1 MEMLL
6 LHHNNNN
13 NNNNSSSDYLT
24 SSQSDYP
31 DLRVTAGVISTFTTT
46 LNTASRGNMEV
57 SRAHIN
63 MTQTRHILGRILH
76 TLHTFPYIHPQ
87 LAEAA
92 NIIAE
97 GV

>member
-1 MEMLL
+1 
-6 LHHNNNN
+6 
-13 NNNNSSSDYLT
+13 
-24 SSQSDYP
+24 
-31 DLRVTAGVISTFTTT
+31 
-46 LNTASRGNMEV
+46 MEV
-57 SRAHIN
+57 SQSHIN

>member
-13 NNNNSSSDYLT
+13 NNNNSSDYLT
-24 SSQSDYP
+24 TSQSDYS
-31 DLRVTAGVISTFTTT
+31 DVRVTAGVISTFTTT

-63 MTQTRHILGRILH
+63 MTQARHILGRILH

>member
-6 LHHNNNN
+6 LHHHNNNN
-13 NNNNSSSDYLT
+13 NSSDYLT
-24 SSQSDYP
+24 SSESDYS

-46 LNTASRGNMEV
+46 LNTAGRGNVEV
-57 SRAHIN
+57 SWAHIN

-92 NIIAE
+92 NIIA